1 MSQSGLHPGG
11 DVPHYPVPPSR
22 RGVLMVAG
30 LTALVLLPFV
40 TKPFHIDDTVFV
52 RVAEQILRDPLHPY
66 ALDYNWDGV
75 PKPMWSVSQ
84 HPPLH
89 SYVLAVV
96 GGILGM
102 HELPLHLAYLGFA
115 VGCAVL
121 MYLLA
126 CRLCPYPVL
135 ATLLVVL
142 TPGFLVSASNLMADV
157 MMLFFWL
164 LAIWGAMRYADK
176 QEAWVLWLAG
186 AAAAGAAMTKYFGIC
201 VLPLI
206 AVYVVPQ
213 THRSKPHLAALTLP
227 VLVLAGW
234 GWYSLE
240 TGGVFH
246 PLGAAHH
253 AIASDRGNDPQ
264 YLLDSSLRIGRTLA
278 FVGGTLIWPV
288 LLLPAVSR
296 LPVALIVG
304 TVLGAIAMT
313 VAETLTISEKV
324 AQGGQHLLEFLL
336 IVFVGLIVLA
346 AALLEWKRRPDLD
359 TWLLGLWM
367 AGTLVFAGLINWS
380 VNARVVLPALF
391 PVTVLFV
398 RWIASLQHSELW
410 IRGLRVALVPAAA
423 CAVLVCLGDLEFARA
438 GKAFAQSRARQLLEQ
453 GERVY
458 FKGHWGFQYYMEEEG
473 AEPADLE
480 GMLQRGGLIV
490 YPMYNAKNGIL
501 SREWKHVSFHPYL
514 NSYRVHTTSP
524 DLSAGFYSSI
534 FGFLPFGFGKQH
546 PDYPPLADGFRIDRI
561 GVAPAAPQQVGQIVS
576 QRTAQRRASD
586 DSLSQSAAI
595 DPGS

>member
-1 MSQSGLHPGG
+1 MSQADQQPGG
-11 DVPHYPVPPSR
+11 DVPRYPSQPSR
-22 RGVLMVAG
+22 RGVLVVAG

-75 PKPMWSVSQ
+75 PKPMWAVSQ

-164 LAIWGAMRYADK
+164 LAVWGAMRYADK

-213 THRSKPHLAALTLP
+213 THRSKLHLAALTLP

-264 YLLDSSLRIGRTLA
+264 YLLDSSLRIGRTAA
-278 FVGGTLIWPV
+278 FVGGTLIWPI

-296 LPVALIVG
+296 LPIVLIVG
-304 TVLGAIAMT
+304 ALLAAVAMT
-313 VAETLTISEKV
+313 VAEMLIIDAKV
-324 AQGGQHLLEFLL
+324 SHGGQHL
-336 IVFVGLIVLA
+336 IVFFLVGLVGLMVLSA
-346 AALLEWKRRPDLD
+346 AFLEWKRRRDFD
-359 TWLLGLWM
+359 TWLLGLWL

-391 PVTVLFV
+391 PATVLFV
-398 RWIASLQHSELW
+398 RWLASLPASDVW
-410 IRGLRVALVPAAA
+410 LRLLRLAVVPAAA
-423 CAVLVCLGDLEFARA
+423 VALLVGLGDLEFARA
-438 GKAFAQSRARQLLEQ
+438 GKTFAQTHARRLLAE
-453 GERVY
+453 GETVY

-480 GMLQRGGLIV
+480 GDVLRGALIV
-490 YPMYNAKNGIL
+490 YPLYNAKNEVDT
-501 SREWKHVSFHPYL
+501 RKWKNVDFQAYP
-514 NSYRVHTTSP
+514 NPYRVHTTSL
-524 DLSAGFYSSI
+524 DLSAAFYSTA
-534 FGFLPFGFGKQH
+534 FGFLPFGFGTQH